1 MEVPLK
7 TMGVDDT
14 QVLDVMVSGDRII
27 MNEILLIRCG
37 FIEIVVDMTA
47 FSRIK

>member
-27 MNEILLIRCG
+27 MNEILIRCG
-37 FIEIVVDMTA
+37 FTEIDNINTHC
-47 FSRIK
+47 RDII